1 MKALWNSP
9 AAVVL
14 RHGRRWLTHCCSC
27 VMELFLWATLSGAVL
42 AQSLSA
48 SPHSPHVAWTYPSRS
63 LGTGILNRWEDHS
76 YPSRWGDGVPGLLS
90 PPHSVLYIW
99 SHWGAGCCVP
109 GFYTIKH
116 VGIWPLAIL
125 CMRVGLEAFGYHVV
139 FVCCRDGLR
148 FISAEQ
154 QER

>member
-14 RHGRRWLTHCCSC
+14 RHGPPLVDPLLQLRH
-27 VMELFLWATLSGAVL
+27 GAL
-42 AQSLSA
+42 PLGDSLRCRPGHKA
-48 SPHSPHVAWTYPSRS
+48 SPHHHILLMWLGHIPHVLLGLVSWTVGRTIVTPAV
-63 LGTGILNRWEDHS
+63 
-76 YPSRWGDGVPGLLS
+76 GVMGCQASFL
-90 PPHSVLYIW
+90 PHSVLYIW